1 MECDYATTCAAI
13 QDAHGRGM
21 YVVVNVAPPR
31 DLPQDVWSCIDL
43 VCVNETE
50 CAAICGVLPEDDG
63 TLRQALDL
71 LIKRGVGCAVVT
83 LGAGGSAA
91 REGARLYRAPAARVN
106 AVDTTASGDTYLGV
120 LCAAYVNGMPMED
133 AMRRASAA
141 AGITA
146 SRVGAQRAIPTAT
159 EVDAFMRET

>member
-1 MECDYATTCAAI
+1 M
-13 QDAHGRGM
+13 
-21 YVVVNVAPPR
+21 
-31 DLPQDVWSCIDL
+31 
-43 VCVNETE
+43 
-50 CAAICGVLPEDDG
+50 
-63 TLRQALDL
+63 
-71 LIKRGVGCAVVT
+71 T

-91 REGARLYRAPAARVN
+91 RKGTRLYRAPAARVN

-146 SRVGAQRAIPTAT
+146 SRVGAQRAIPTAA